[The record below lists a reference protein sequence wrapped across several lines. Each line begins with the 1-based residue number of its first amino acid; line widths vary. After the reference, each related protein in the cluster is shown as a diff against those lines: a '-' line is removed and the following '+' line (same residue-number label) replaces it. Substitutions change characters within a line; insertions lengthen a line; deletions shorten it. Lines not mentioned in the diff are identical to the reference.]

1 MISCNFGLPG
11 TGKTMALV
19 RSGYDAL
26 CNGVDVYS
34 NVTINWRGIPPRHLG
49 IFSRE
54 ARPIDLFHKF
64 QSLEN
69 IFDKKNCLILLDE
82 GWLYLN
88 SYFRSQATIDVQS
101 KIFQSRKDGIDI
113 IYTTQRIGQIS
124 AQLRDLTNFFYLCE
138 SQQVG
143 IRYWSTRIFYM
154 YQCDVTGSDY
164 RISQRYV
171 IRKVDGEYRTVMDNV
186 APMRY
191 VLTRKISSLYDS
203 QLKVEDD
210 VLIPAISRM
219 FLDAVV
225 SGDIVRLSGIPQP
238 PPREDALVL
247 PPLHRIL
254 KVPRTVYPPI
264 DGVFPPLVGA

>member
-19 RSGYDAL
+19 RSGYEAL
-26 CNGVDVYS
+26 CNGVNVYS
-34 NVTINWRGIPPRHLG
+34 NVTINWRGLPPRRLG
-49 IFSRE
+49 VFSRE

-143 IRYWSTRIFYM
+143 LRYWSTRIFYM
-154 YQCDVTGSDY
+154 YPCDVTGSDY

-171 IRKVDGEYRTVMDNV
+171 IRKVDGEYRTVMDIV
-186 APMRY
+186 APTRY

-210 VLIPAISRM
+210 VPMADIPKL
-219 FLDAVV
+219 FPFAVTN
-225 SGDIVRLSGIPQP
+225 GHIVRLSGIPLP
-238 PPREDALVL
+238 PPRDDALVL
-247 PPLHRIL
+247 PPLHRETRM
-254 KVPRTVYPPI
+254 PRHVYPPI
-264 DGVFPPLVGA
+264 DGILPPIVGA